1 MMKKHSRALKVS
13 ARRVAAVVALLF
25 VAAGAALAQGGPPP
39 GASAP
44 AIKDPKADTV
54 IQTDRE
60 ATLRSAEIG
69 AAAEQMNQQRLA
81 AVMEQTK
88 QDFKRIQLI
97 RNDVVDNLVA
107 KKPLDY
113 KLIAKQAGEIG
124 ERANR
129 LKTFLMPTA
138 NAGAKTDEAKK
149 NDEKPAVEY
158 DPEALKGALVRLCNT
173 IFSFTGNPMFQDPGT
188 VDVQKAS
195 KAGGD
200 LMNIIELSENIKRNA
215 ERLAKSPK

>member
-1 MMKKHSRALKVS
+1 MKLLRSRAFQVYACRLL
-13 ARRVAAVVALLF
+13 AITALVLI
-25 VAAGAALAQGGPPP
+25 AAGVTAAQGGPPP
-39 GASAP
+39 GAAAP
-44 AIKDPKADTV
+44 AIKDPKGDTV

-81 AVMEQTK
+81 AAMEQTR

-97 RNDVVDNLVA
+97 RNDMVDNLVA

-113 KLIAKQAGEIG
+113 KLIAKQAGEVG

-138 NAGAKTDEAKK
+138 NAAAKTDEAKK
-149 NDEKPAVEY
+149 DDVKQAVEY
-158 DPEALKGALVRLCNT
+158 DADALKGALVRLCNT

-188 VDVQKAS
+188 VDVQKAK

-200 LMNIIELSENIKRNA
+200 LLNIIELSDQIKRNA